1 MEGWS
6 LLYIP
11 FEALGR
17 FLRLLSLRGGMG
29 NAAAWG
35 LYVFL
40 GLLPIFLGIFW
51 LKKKREGWTY
61 PELFLL
67 LLSAYS
73 FYLLYLFINPHLFY
87 GETAEAGM
95 RILGQEEELLPV
107 LKSLASGLWYLLL
120 AGYVLLRLLLML
132 RQEEALEKRVDL
144 YRGLS
149 CLLLCS
155 LALYGLTAVSGG
167 VWSLIQGIRGLEGN
181 EAAGAL
187 DTLFVGLKFLLSLLP
202 RICFLGILWQGRV
215 LLGELKGDPFGAG
228 TIEAAR
234 RLSRRAVR
242 LVQVSVYCA
251 LAWNGSLFLFRTRLA
266 QVNYGVQLSLFPLLL
281 AFGALIL
288 ARYAERAGELRQE
301 NELFI

>member
-1 MEGWS
+1 M
-6 LLYIP
+6 LYIP

-40 GLLPIFLGIFW
+40 GLLPIWGGIFW
-51 LKKKREGWTY
+51 IKKKRESWTY
-61 PELFLL
+61 LELFLL

-95 RILGQEEELLPV
+95 
-107 LKSLASGLWYLLL
+107 KSLASGLWYLLL

-155 LALYGLTAVSGG
+155 LAFYGLTAVSGG